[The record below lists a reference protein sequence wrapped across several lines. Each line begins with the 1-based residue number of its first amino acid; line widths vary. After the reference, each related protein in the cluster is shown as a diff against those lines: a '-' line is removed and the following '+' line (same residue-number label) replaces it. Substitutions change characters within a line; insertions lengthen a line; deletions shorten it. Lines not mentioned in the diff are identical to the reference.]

1 MDSTGNTLTPE
12 EQRRERV
19 ALETATH
26 LLKGV
31 ITLPMEGY
39 RARFSDQ
46 LNRKDLDFIALTDV
60 ERVPLNGEPAT
71 RHSFLSVAR
80 SAVLVGFPLNGDGTQ
95 FV

>member
-1 MDSTGNTLTPE
+1 MNSPSNEIATE
-12 EQRRERV
+12 EPRRERV

-31 ITLPMEGY
+31 ITLPGEGY
-39 RARFSDQ
+39 RARFSDH

-60 ERVPLNGEPAT
+60 ERVPLNGEPST
-71 RHSFLSVAR
+71 HHSFLSVAR

-95 FV
+95 AV